1 MNITRQYRYAR
12 RLQAVARVL
21 IHHGF
26 GYLLGQL
33 GLTDYLVSYR
43 RKSPQGLGQT
53 QSLLT
58 LGERV
63 RRVLEEL
70 GPTFVKL
77 GQMLSTRP
85 DLLPEDIRCELAKL
99 QDQVP
104 PFPFTQ
110 VQSLVERELGRPMG
124 EIFPYFD
131 PEPLAAASIGQVHR
145 ARLHTGEEVVV
156 KVQRPGIERTI
167 AVDLEILRTS
177 AQLAEK
183 RTDWGQLYRV
193 VELVEEFRRTLL
205 QEMDYLT
212 EGRNTERFRQNF
224 AEDETVYIPK
234 VYWEYS
240 TSRLLTMEYVAGV
253 KLGDRARLRQ
263 EGQDLKRIAHH
274 LVRGILKQILVDGF
288 FHADP
293 HPGNIAVF
301 PGETIVLMDFG
312 MVGRLTQER
321 QRQLVQLVL
330 GLVRRNSGQIVRAV
344 SQMGIVGREGDME
357 GLHRDVDRLR
367 ERYYDV
373 PLSQV
378 KLGEAIAEVLDLAFK
393 YRIRIPTEFSLAAKA
408 LITLEGIVE
417 ELDPDLSI
425 VEVAEPFGRRLMRE
439 RLRPQRLWQE
449 FGEQALE
456 FGDVFFRLPGRID
469 RVLEQVEDGRLTIKL
484 EHAELRDTLLRMD
497 RISNRLSLSIVLLAF
512 AIVIAGLVVSS
523 ALAGG
528 ARGGFLWVRLPI
540 LEIGFAIAMLMGV
553 WLLLAIFRSGRF

>member
-1 MNITRQYRYAR
+1 MTITRRYRHAR
-12 RLQAVARVL
+12 RFQTVARVL
-21 IHHGF
+21 VHHGF

-33 GLTDYLVSYR
+33 GLTEYLASYR
-43 RKSPQGLGQT
+43 RRPPQGLDET
-53 QSLLT
+53 QPLLT
-58 LGERV
+58 RGERV

-70 GPTFVKL
+70 GPTFVKM

-85 DLLPEDIRCELAKL
+85 DLLPEDIRVELAKL

-110 VQSLVERELGRPMG
+110 VQSLIERELGRPLG
-124 EIFPYFD
+124 EIFPHFD
-131 PEPLAAASIGQVHR
+131 PRPLAAASIGQVHR

-156 KVQRPGIERTI
+156 KVQRPGIEGTI
-167 AVDLEILRTS
+167 AVDLEILHAI

-183 RTDWGQLYRV
+183 RTAWGQLYRV

-205 QEMDYLT
+205 QEMDYLA
-212 EGRNTERFRQNF
+212 EGRNIERFRQNF
-224 AEDETVYIPK
+224 TGDETVYIPR

-240 TSRLLTMEYVAGV
+240 TSRVLTMEYVAGV
-253 KLGDRARLRQ
+253 KLGDMDRLKQ
-263 EGQDLKRIAHH
+263 EGQDPERIARH
-274 LVRGILKQILVDGF
+274 LARAILQQILVDGY

-293 HPGNIAVF
+293 HPGNIAVL

-344 SQMGIVGREGDME
+344 AEMGIIGREVDMN
-357 GLHRDVDRLR
+357 GLRRDVDRIR

-378 KLGEAIAEVLDLAFK
+378 KLGEAIGEILDLAFK
-393 YRIRIPTEFSLAAKA
+393 YRIRIPTEFSLVAKA

-439 RLRPQRLWQE
+439 RLQPRRLWQE
-449 FGEQALE
+449 FGEQARE
-456 FGDVFFRLPGRID
+456 FGDVFFRLPGRVD
-469 RVLEQVEDGRLTIKL
+469 RVLQQVEDGRLTFRL
-484 EHAELRDTLLRMD
+484 EHAELRDTLFRLD
-497 RISNRLSLSIVLLAF
+497 RISNRLSFSIVLLAF
-512 AIVIAGLVVSS
+512 SIVIAGLVVAS
-523 ALAGG
+523 ALAAGDG
-528 ARGGFLWVRLPI
+528 YGFLWVRLPF
-540 LEIGFAIAMLMGV
+540 LEIGFSLAVLMGA
-553 WLLLAIFRSGRF
+553 WLLLGIFRSGRF

>member
-1 MNITRQYRYAR
+1 MTITRRYRHAR
-12 RLQAVARVL
+12 RFQAVARVL
-21 IHHGF
+21 VHHGF

-33 GLTDYLVSYR
+33 GLTEYLASYR
-43 RKSPQGLGQT
+43 RRSPHGLDET

-58 LGERV
+58 RGERV

-70 GPTFVKL
+70 GPTFVKM

-85 DLLPEDIRCELAKL
+85 DLLPEDIRSELAKL

-110 VQSLVERELGRPMG
+110 IQSLIERELGRPLG

-156 KVQRPGIERTI
+156 KVQRPGIGGII
-167 AVDLEILRTS
+167 AVDLEILYAI

-183 RTDWGQLYRV
+183 RTAWGQMYRV
-193 VELVEEFRRTLL
+193 MELVEEFRRTLL
-205 QEMDYLT
+205 QEMDYLA

-224 AEDETVYIPK
+224 TGDETVYIPR

-240 TSRLLTMEYVAGV
+240 TSRVLTLEYVAGV
-253 KLGDRARLRQ
+253 KLGDIIRLKQR
-263 EGQDLKRIAHH
+263 GQDSKRIAHY
-274 LVRGILKQILVDGF
+274 LARAIFQQILVDGF

-293 HPGNIAVF
+293 HPGNIAVL
-301 PGETIVLMDFG
+301 PGEKIVFMDFG

-321 QRQLVQLVL
+321 RQQLIQLVL

-344 SQMGIVGREGDME
+344 AEMGIIGREVDME
-357 GLHRDVDRLR
+357 GLRQDVERLR

-378 KLGEAIAEVLDLAFK
+378 KLGEAIGEILYLAFK
-393 YRIRIPTEFSLAAKA
+393 YRIRIPTEFSLVAKA

-425 VEVAEPFGRRLMRE
+425 VAVAEPFGRRLMRE
-439 RLRPQRLWQE
+439 RFRPRRLWQE
-449 FGEQALE
+449 FSERAWE
-456 FGDVFFRLPGRID
+456 FSDVFFRLPGRID
-469 RVLEQVEDGRLTIKL
+469 RVLEQVEDGGFTIRL
-484 EHAELRDTLLRMD
+484 EHAELRETLFRMD
-497 RISNRLSLSIVLLAF
+497 RISNRLSFSIVLLAF
-512 AIVIAGLVVSS
+512 SIVITGLVVAS
-523 ALAGG
+523 AMATGAG
-528 ARGGFLWVRLPI
+528 GGFLWVRLPF
-540 LEIGFAIAMLMGV
+540 LEIGFVLAMLMGG

>member
-1 MNITRQYRYAR
+1 MTITRGYRHAR
-12 RLQAVARVL
+12 RFQTVARVL
-21 IHHGF
+21 VHHGF

-33 GLTDYLVSYR
+33 GLTEYLASYR
-43 RKSPQGLGQT
+43 RRSPQGLDET
-53 QSLLT
+53 QPLLT
-58 LGERV
+58 RGERV

-70 GPTFVKL
+70 GPTFVKI

-110 VQSLVERELGRPMG
+110 VQSLIERELGRPLG

-131 PEPLAAASIGQVHR
+131 PQPLAAASIGQVHR

-156 KVQRPGIERTI
+156 KVQRPGIEGIIT
-167 AVDLEILRTS
+167 VDLEILHAI

-183 RTDWGQLYRV
+183 RTAWGQLYKV
-193 VELVEEFRRTLL
+193 VELVDEFRRTLL
-205 QEMDYLT
+205 QEMDYLA
-212 EGRNTERFRQNF
+212 EGRNAERFRQNM
-224 AEDETVYIPK
+224 AGETTVYIPR
-234 VYWEYS
+234 VYWEYA
-240 TSRLLTMEYVAGV
+240 TSRVLTMEYVAGV
-253 KLGDRARLRQ
+253 KLGDIARLKEQGR
-263 EGQDLKRIAHH
+263 DLQRIAHH
-274 LVRGILKQILVDGF
+274 LARTIFQQILVDGY

-293 HPGNIAVF
+293 HPGNIAVL
-301 PGETIVLMDFG
+301 PGETLVLMDFG

-344 SQMGIVGREGDME
+344 AEMGIAGREVDME
-357 GLHRDVDRLR
+357 GLRRDVDRIR

-378 KLGEAIAEVLDLAFK
+378 KLGEAIGEILDLAFK
-393 YRIRIPTEFSLAAKA
+393 YRIRIPTEFSLVAKA

-417 ELDPDLSI
+417 ELDPTLSI

-439 RLRPQRLWQE
+439 RLRPGRLWQE
-449 FGEQALE
+449 FGEHAWE

-469 RVLEQVEDGRLTIKL
+469 RVLEQTEDGRLTFKL
-484 EHAELRDTLLRMD
+484 EHVELRETLSRLD
-497 RISNRLSLSIVLLAF
+497 RISNRLSFSIVLMAF
-512 AIVIAGLVVSS
+512 SIVIAGLVVGS
-523 ALAGG
+523 ALAASSG
-528 ARGGFLWVRLPI
+528 GGFLWARLPF
-540 LEIGFAIAMLMGV
+540 LEIGFALAMLMGG